1 MNKFLLTAALAVAG
15 WSAMTLSAI
24 RTDTIRI
31 ARDEQKVAAVK
42 AALTGMACQQC
53 HGSDALDPL
62 PIRRTLDENTF
73 KGWIRG
79 TRSFSGYNLC
89 PSYAEDEVSNS
100 QIAQIY
106 RILYKSQR

>member
-15 WSAMTLSAI
+15 WSVMTLSSI
-24 RTDTIRI
+24 RTDTVRI
-31 ARDEQKVAAVK
+31 ARDEGKVEAVK
-42 AALTGMACQQC
+42 AALTGLACQQC
-53 HGSDALDPL
+53 HGVDSLDPL

-79 TRSFSGYNLC
+79 TRSFAGYNLC

>member
-1 MNKFLLTAALAVAG
+1 MPKLLMVALAILVG
-15 WSAMTLSAI
+15 WMTLTLSAI
-24 RTDTIRI
+24 RVDTVRI